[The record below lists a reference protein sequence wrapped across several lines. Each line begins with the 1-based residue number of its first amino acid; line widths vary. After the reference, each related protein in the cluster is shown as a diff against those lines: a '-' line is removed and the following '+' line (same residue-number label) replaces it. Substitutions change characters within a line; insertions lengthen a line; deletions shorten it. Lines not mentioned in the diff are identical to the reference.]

1 MFCVSL
7 IPLTPFFP
15 LVLNF
20 AHRGFTVCG
29 RFQER
34 NPRELRGVPV
44 EVFQTCHPV
53 NLMRYEAISYC
64 NHTKIFRAI
73 GQ

>member
-1 MFCVSL
+1 MFRVSL
-7 IPLTPFFP
+7 VPLTPFFP

-20 AHRGFTVCG
+20 AHRGFAVRG
-29 RFQER
+29 GFQER
-34 NPRELRGVPV
+34 NPRERRGCAV
-44 EVFQTCHPV
+44 EVFQTCHPA

-64 NHTKIFRAI
+64 NHTKIFRAT